1 MQNEQMLRVMGS
13 CGLTA
18 ALIAA
23 ASAVASLL
31 LLGRKWRS
39 PHQAMAAMGAVA
51 GASAAAYLGCA
62 LLDVLPHWPPK
73 EIEPRFL
80 YLVLPAAIAIELAA
94 AIPQVPRWIAWCL
107 RVLLA
112 ATAGRV
118 LLDKSRYLVDSDPDL
133 PPWTTEHMLLILG
146 GFAAALLAVWAAL
159 AFLMHRSQDRATPLA
174 VAGVCAGSAA
184 TIMYSSYLTGGQI
197 GLSLAISLAGAA
209 MAFLVIPDPL
219 NRSGLLGIGMVGLF
233 SLLIMGR
240 FFGKLTTTHALI
252 LFATPLLCWLPELP
266 GVRRFWPWLRGV
278 LRVALVLI
286 PVALVTL
293 HAQRTFDEDTKPP
306 DRPDEPTSDDY
317 RNFQPCVERRSSCRY
332 TCSRTLRAI
341 FGC

>member
-146 GFAAALLAVWAAL
+146 GFATAPSVVK
-159 AFLMHRSQDRATPLA
+159 RATRTNVLNSVELLIRETLWRDRHCENGAMSTP
-174 VAGVCAGSAA
+174 AA
-184 TIMYSSYLTGGQI
+184 SI
-197 GLSLAISLAGAA
+197 
-209 MAFLVIPDPL
+209 
-219 NRSGLLGIGMVGLF
+219 NRSDSGQM
-233 SLLIMGR
+233 
-240 FFGKLTTTHALI
+240 T
-252 LFATPLLCWLPELP
+252 
-266 GVRRFWPWLRGV
+266 
-278 LRVALVLI
+278 
-286 PVALVTL
+286 
-293 HAQRTFDEDTKPP
+293 
-306 DRPDEPTSDDY
+306 
-317 RNFQPCVERRSSCRY
+317 
-332 TCSRTLRAI
+332 
-341 FGC
+341 